1 MRIRT
6 DKKTHIWSLTGQ
18 VVSVASGLLLMPLMM
33 VFVPEDY
40 LGLWYVYA
48 AIGAIVT
55 LFDNTFAP
63 ALARN
68 IAYVWTGARHLQKKD
83 VAEEDCEEID
93 PVLFKKVLRTCRL
106 IYLVIS
112 GASLVIMLGG
122 FTWHVLSVSA
132 TLDSAV
138 VIVSWTIYCAAV
150 FFNMLYCYFSS
161 FLRGTGDFV
170 ALNKATIISKLV
182 YLGGALLFLLLDMG
196 ILGVSF
202 SYFLSGFIFRF
213 VSRFFFY
220 RNPDVKKTLAAAKH
234 KVTFAEEWAIFKI
247 LWYNSWR
254 EGLIALANYFASQ
267 VTTLIASS
275 YLSLSDT
282 GVYSISMQ
290 IISSVSLVAFTYF
303 NTSMPAIQ
311 SNYVAGDKE
320 AVKKLVS
327 SSAVFAVIMFAVCFA
342 GAVFVGLPILH
353 LIKPT
358 YQFNI
363 LLLGIM
369 AVYELLY
376 KHHSLFCSYLSCTN
390 RLPYVWSFLISS
402 AFGLLFTFLLMQF
415 TNVGVYGLILGGMAA
430 QLLFNNWFWPAKVLR
445 ELSVNYFAFLG
456 LGTKT
461 LIEKFRRKK
470 DKEKQ

>member
-150 FFNMLYCYFSS
+150 FF
-161 FLRGTGDFV
+161 
-170 ALNKATIISKLV
+170 
-182 YLGGALLFLLLDMG
+182 
-196 ILGVSF
+196 
-202 SYFLSGFIFRF
+202 
-213 VSRFFFY
+213 
-220 RNPDVKKTLAAAKH
+220 
-234 KVTFAEEWAIFKI
+234 
-247 LWYNSWR
+247 
-254 EGLIALANYFASQ
+254 Q
-267 VTTLIASS
+267 
-275 YLSLSDT
+275 
-282 GVYSISMQ
+282 
-290 IISSVSLVAFTYF
+290 
-303 NTSMPAIQ
+303 
-311 SNYVAGDKE
+311 AG
-320 AVKKLVS
+320 
-327 SSAVFAVIMFAVCFA
+327 
-342 GAVFVGLPILH
+342 
-353 LIKPT
+353 
-358 YQFNI
+358 
-363 LLLGIM
+363 
-369 AVYELLY
+369 
-376 KHHSLFCSYLSCTN
+376 
-390 RLPYVWSFLISS
+390 
-402 AFGLLFTFLLMQF
+402 
-415 TNVGVYGLILGGMAA
+415 
-430 QLLFNNWFWPAKVLR
+430 
-445 ELSVNYFAFLG
+445 
-456 LGTKT
+456 
-461 LIEKFRRKK
+461 
-470 DKEKQ
+470 